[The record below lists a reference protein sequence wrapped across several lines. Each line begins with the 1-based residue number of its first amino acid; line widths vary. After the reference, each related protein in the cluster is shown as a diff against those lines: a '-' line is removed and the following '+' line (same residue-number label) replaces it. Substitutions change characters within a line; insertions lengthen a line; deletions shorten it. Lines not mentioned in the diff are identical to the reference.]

1 MGSQWGADLLYNSQA
16 LQQGEQRTSRRM
28 AVTEMLAEQIRS
40 GTAHAE
46 RVPDPN
52 AQHPL
57 GAEVTQLHPELS
69 HDF

>member
-1 MGSQWGADLLYNSQA
+1 MED
-16 LQQGEQRTSRRM
+16 
-28 AVTEMLAEQIRS
+28 MLAGQIRS

-57 GAEVTQLHPELS
+57 GAEVTQLHPERRHKVFGGLS
-69 HDF
+69 STTKVC